1 MVLVVEDDPITRQA
15 LVASLE
21 MLNYRTLEAGNGQE
35 ALLTHQQHRS
45 DISLTICDLVM
56 PRMGGL
62 ELALALKEVDPA
74 GKVIILS
81 GHPIQDEIDS
91 LREQGVYAWLQKP
104 IDLDQLAQVVAR
116 VLQE

>member
-35 ALLTHQQHRS
+35 ALLTYRQHQS
-45 DISLTICDLVM
+45 DISLAICDLVM

-62 ELALALKEVDPA
+62 ELALALKESDPA
-74 GKVIILS
+74 ARVIILS
-81 GHPIQDEIDS
+81 GHPIQDEINS
-91 LREQGVYAWLQKP
+91 LREQGICAWLQKP
-104 IDLDQLAQVVAR
+104 IDLDQLAEVVAR